1 MRTSAVER
9 RSRSYAAM
17 QNVAELDEKKPE
29 VRYECTVAIKAA
41 GTAQL
46 KVRLPRAIWKRL
58 GSPPYVDFAG
68 TPDALKI
75 LSGRAIKTQHLPGKK
90 THVFFAI
97 AANKIGLVRE
107 KRPATRLDVSIENK
121 CLHLD
126 PLPPEWSLVP
136 PPAPKPKK
144 PKKTILDV
152 ETPAPE
158 LEQLFIKMS
167 VRKFHKEQVAMFFT
181 VPSELFGRLGDPK
194 RVLIEGTPHHGFRFI
209 PCEDGDGLKINYAT
223 GRNVYLQ
230 TGLGPRNIDKR
241 ERLACPLAAEVKD
254 GVIKTGGAVQD
265 WLQACGEWKPPT
277 KAAPVNGDYRLSRSP
292 DHGAIAAAPNG
303 NGNHAPGANG
313 GGANGGANGAGSVLA
328 GLPSG
333 NTSIEIEAL
342 RARMQHALADLRLL
356 KQELEKRTGLKFRM
370 TSGLTFTLDV

>member
-17 QNVAELDEKKPE
+17 QNVAELDEQKPE
-29 VRYECTVAIKAA
+29 VRYECAVAIA
-41 GTAQL
+41 GSSKQL
-46 KVRLPRAIWKRL
+46 KVKLPRAVWQRL

-75 LSGRAIKTQHLPGKK
+75 LSGRAIKAQHQPGKK

-97 AANKIGLVRE
+97 AANKIGLVRQ

-136 PPAPKPKK
+136 PPAPNPKK
-144 PKKTILDV
+144 PKKTIH
-152 ETPAPE
+152 ETPAAAPE
-158 LEQLFIKMS
+158 PEQFFVKMS

-181 VPSELFGRLGDPK
+181 VPSALFGHLGDPK
-194 RVLIEGTPHHGFRFI
+194 RVLIEGTPHHGFKFI
-209 PCEDGDGLKINYAT
+209 PCEEGGGLKVNYAT

-241 ERLACPLAAEVKD
+241 ERLPCPLAAEVKD

-265 WLQACGEWKPPT
+265 WLQACGEWKP
-277 KAAPVNGDYRLSRSP
+277 KAPPPANGDYHLSKSP
-292 DHGAIAAAPNG
+292 DHGAIPAAPNG
-303 NGNHAPGANG
+303 NGSAGNGNHGGNG
-313 GGANGGANGAGSVLA
+313 GGSVLA

-333 NTSIEIEAL
+333 NTPIEIEAL
-342 RARMQHALADLRLL
+342 RARIQHALADLRLL
-356 KQELEKRTGLKFRM
+356 KQELEKRTGLRFRM
-370 TSGLTFTLDV
+370 TSGLTFTLDVS